1 MTAALA
7 LMRAGWLSAVSYR
20 VGMALSLGGLLVTVV
35 PLYFV
40 AHALQPVM
48 ADSIRGQ
55 GGEYFAFVL
64 VGMVAFNFLGPALNA
79 LPGAVSS
86 GIRSGTLEAMLG
98 TPAPLP
104 SLLGGLVAYDLTWA
118 AVRAAVLAAAGA
130 ALGARLAPEA
140 LLPAL
145 VVMALIVAAHLPF
158 GLMGA
163 ALVLA
168 FRTPGP
174 LPRLV
179 LAASVLL
186 GGVYYPTEVIP
197 GVLRAA
203 SSAMPLTYGLR
214 ALRGLL
220 LEGAPPAAVAGDV
233 AVLAAFAAALLAAGA
248 LVFAAAL
255 RYARGAGTL
264 AQY

>member
-1 MTAALA
+1 VSAALA
-7 LMRAGWLSAVSYR
+7 LLRAGWLSALSYR
-20 VGMALSLGGLLVTVV
+20 LEMALSVGGLLVLVV

-55 GGEYFAFVL
+55 GGDYFAFVL
-64 VGMVAFNFLGPALNA
+64 VGIMAIHFLGPAVNA
-79 LPGAVSS
+79 LPGAVGSS
-86 GIRSGTLEAMLG
+86 IRSGTLEALLG
-98 TPAPLP
+98 TPASRA

-118 AVRAAVLAAAGA
+118 VVRAAVLATAGI
-130 ALGARLAPEA
+130 ALGAWLEPAA

-145 VVMALIVAAHLPF
+145 GVMALIVAAHLPF
-158 GLMGA
+158 GLLAA

-174 LPRLV
+174 LPRV
-179 LAASVLL
+179 AIAASVLL
-186 GGVYYPTEVIP
+186 GGAYYPTEVIP
-197 GVLRAA
+197 DALRVA
-203 SSAMPLTYGLR
+203 SAAMPLTYGLR

-220 LEGAPPAAVAGDV
+220 LEGASPAAVAPDV
-233 AVLAAFAAALLAAGA
+233 AVLAVFAAGLLAVGA